1 MDCQIIKNIYR
12 IRKRELH
19 MNVFPSVLSLGSPN
33 LPNYTRA
40 DGPQHPVQP
49 ALLQPAVQVL
59 RQGDRKLRQRLSSN
73 HLKSQLDLL
82 LSRSNFYFYSECA
95 KGQGWSDS

>member
-1 MDCQIIKNIYR
+1 
-12 IRKRELH
+12 

-73 HLKSQLDLL
+73 HLESQRDLL
-82 LSRSNFYFYSECA
+82 LSRSRSYFYSECA
-95 KGQGWSDS
+95 KGLGWSDLLLGSQFTLIS